1 MAVTILHDRASPEP
15 ISREMKLLLGERDAL
30 QESLRKFH
38 VESPRQVDFKLNSK
52 WVNDM
57 DDDDSNDFFGLLDIS
72 IRKWVLKE
80 AKTLSQLDDLQ
91 GRDREFLFKE
101 VAKIV
106 LLEGPNKQEL
116 PKRLESP
123 RVLAFILG
131 ALLNHHIFKTVYVDP
146 FFFLGEETSQILN
159 DIMSLGNIWNLGAS
173 QRWRADT
180 LKILRPLG
188 KTADARIIE
197 SVTQKLLRNAA
208 VSKAAEFMRT
218 PAKYIVNDH
227 PDTLQRLED
236 IYIEAAEHSFKIW
249 VQSPMIKLLDD
260 PPASWT
266 RWWHETFIYKP
277 AKVWFYVPRP
287 GSPVINEQEFEPMP
301 IPPPPVNEWR
311 TITPP
316 RSDLSPETLTERFI
330 ERFDRVTSLELVKP
344 YLDDFAEQLR
354 PVIEGLRGE
363 VAQRIEE
370 CNEMEKERDEFRR
383 KYLEALGS

>member
-159 DIMSLGNIWNLGAS
+159 DIMSLGNIC
-173 QRWRADT
+173 R
-180 LKILRPLG
+180 
-188 KTADARIIE
+188 
-197 SVTQKLLRNAA
+197 
-208 VSKAAEFMRT
+208 
-218 PAKYIVNDH
+218 
-227 PDTLQRLED
+227 
-236 IYIEAAEHSFKIW
+236 SF
-249 VQSPMIKLLDD
+249 
-260 PPASWT
+260 
-266 RWWHETFIYKP
+266 
-277 AKVWFYVPRP
+277 
-287 GSPVINEQEFEPMP
+287 
-301 IPPPPVNEWR
+301 
-311 TITPP
+311 
-316 RSDLSPETLTERFI
+316 
-330 ERFDRVTSLELVKP
+330 
-344 YLDDFAEQLR
+344 
-354 PVIEGLRGE
+354 
-363 VAQRIEE
+363 
-370 CNEMEKERDEFRR
+370 
-383 KYLEALGS
+383 